1 MYPMKRSLLM
11 RWFLL
16 RKDCSGGNG
25 GHLVIFH
32 PSVIRHSA
40 NIPVP
45 SHSSATTAKPLQE
58 IPGRSVWS
66 TFYWLFI
73 KGYFHRLHLFQ
84 IIEHNKF
91 GPLWRTGDVVNVA
104 DNNLIEQVVRQ
115 EGKYPMRANE
125 NIWKEQRK
133 VRGLANGLIT
143 AEGEEW
149 YRLRALLNKRMLKPQ
164 EAALYQGVI
173 NQVASDLIERIRW
186 LRSLDGSGVMVHNIT
201 QELQRYTFEAIAAI
215 LFEVRLG
222 CLQQKIP
229 EDTQKF
235 IDSVTSMFRA
245 LVYCDL
251 LPKWT
256 RNWLPYWNQYLL
268 AWDNMFDFAIKAVDK
283 KMAQIK
289 ELLDTGQ
296 SVEGQYLTYILASGQ
311 MSQSEMYSSITE
323 LLLGGVDTTSNTL
336 SWALYHLAK
345 DQELQDSVF
354 REICS
359 ISPAEEIPTA
369 QDVSKMPLL
378 RATIKETLR
387 KYPVVP
393 SGYRVLDTDVVLGGY
408 NIPRRTQL
416 ILCHY
421 AMSHNEEDFP
431 SPHLFQPDRWV
442 RGAERL
448 KHHPFSS
455 IPFGYGVR
463 GCPGRRIAEL
473 EVHLTLARLLK
484 HFQLKLDS
492 GTEEIPARTRIIMI
506 PENPINMQFLDRH

>member
-1 MYPMKRSLLM
+1 
-11 RWFLL
+11 
-16 RKDCSGGNG
+16 
-25 GHLVIFH
+25 
-32 PSVIRHSA
+32 
-40 NIPVP
+40 
-45 SHSSATTAKPLQE
+45 
-58 IPGRSVWS
+58 
-66 TFYWLFI
+66 
-73 KGYFHRLHLFQ
+73 

-378 RATIKETLR
+378 RATIKETL
-387 KYPVVP
+387 
-393 SGYRVLDTDVVLGGY
+393 
-408 NIPRRTQL
+408 
-416 ILCHY
+416 
-421 AMSHNEEDFP
+421 
-431 SPHLFQPDRWV
+431 
-442 RGAERL
+442 
-448 KHHPFSS
+448 
-455 IPFGYGVR
+455 
-463 GCPGRRIAEL
+463 
-473 EVHLTLARLLK
+473 
-484 HFQLKLDS
+484 
-492 GTEEIPARTRIIMI
+492 
-506 PENPINMQFLDRH
+506 